1 MNTIR
6 LFLFPT
12 EWSATLVLFFFRT
25 PPHGRLPAPMGGFDP
40 LGLLSIH
47 LFHGVSGLTDLC
59 AHGHAREAM
68 GQTDRRARHASSHVR
83 RACIARKNEKNR
95 EKSHGP
101 RSK

>member
-6 LFLFPT
+6 LFLFSDRVVRHARP
-12 EWSATLVLFFFRT
+12 VFFRT